1 MSYKRAHGRSASDA
15 GVIRLAAPPQ
25 GCQCRRAHCR
35 PHSPYG
41 DGKSRRYQKR
51 RSRYPGNARRP
62 WAGLSHLLCA
72 SRGTDCDPAVWRRQA
87 HATAGHQAGSETGG
101 DIVMP
106 KVMLKTTRFDAA
118 DYLDTEERQVAYIA
132 AALESG
138 DADFV
143 RDALGL
149 VARARGMGEIAKK
162 AGLNRESLYKA
173 LGETGNPEFGTVMRI
188 VRALGLTLSARPAAS
203 GQTSKRRRVA

>member
-1 MSYKRAHGRSASDA
+1 MTEVRQTEEFSSWLHRLKDANAVARIVGR
-15 GVIRLAAPPQ
+15 IRRIEMGNPGDSKSVGKGILEM
-25 GCQCRRAHCR
+25 RID
-35 PHSPYG
+35 YG
-41 DGKSRRYQKR
+41 
-51 RSRYPGNARRP
+51 PGIP
-62 WAGLSHLLCA
+62 GLLCA
-72 SRGTDCDPAVWRRQA
+72 SRDRDRDPAVWRRQA
-87 HATAGHQAGSETGG
+87 HATAGHQAGPEAGG
-101 DIVMP
+101 DIVMA
-106 KVMLKTTRFDAA
+106 KVTPKTTRFDAA

-173 LGETGNPEFGTVMRI
+173 LGDAGNPEFGTVMRI
-188 VRALGLTLSARPAAS
+188 VRALGLTLSARPVAS
-203 GQTSKRRRVA
+203 AQTAKRRRVA